1 MNTMVITH
9 GFYILLGVA
18 ATVWVTWTLQ
28 RRGRPFLARACGGD
42 EALAGSWSH
51 LLSVGVYLLHVGC
64 LLLALRL
71 GGNVQTQTA
80 AVELLSTKIGFVL
93 LALAVTHFL
102 HINAFWRMHEGAPLV
117 PKKFANAP
125 PVQAEIVQIT

>member
-9 GFYILLGVA
+9 GAYVLLGIA
-18 ATVWVTWTLQ
+18 ATIWVTWTLQ

-71 GGNVQTQTA
+71 GGSVQTQTE

-102 HINAFWRMHEGAPLV
+102 HINAFWRMHQETPAVQRKLV
-117 PKKFANAP
+117 DPA
-125 PVQAEIVQIT
+125 PVQAEIVQV